1 MSYNDLNDLS
11 NSKLQKLIEA
21 TGMKS
26 STNYN
31 RNRKILSEYLKENN
45 YKGSIKYKSINSFIQ
60 ESMFPLMNTEAGY
73 KKKSV
78 DRSIRKEM
86 YDITNVNAGY
96 MTKSKTKE
104 QKEESFSK
112 IKNAVDMIKK
122 AKGVIKSIDDKP
134 LAGEKWLKKDD
145 NNPKKDVKYGNR
157 VIEFNIEKMNDTER
171 DYFNTHW

>member
-73 KKKSV
+73 KKKSI

-86 YDITNVNAGY
+86 YDIT
-96 MTKSKTKE
+96 KE
-104 QKEESFSK
+104 QSYSK

-122 AKGVIKSIDDKP
+122 AKKVIKSIDDKP
-134 LAGEKWLKKDD
+134 LAGENGL
-145 NNPKKDVKYGNR
+145 R
-157 VIEFNIEKMNDTER
+157 KMIITQR
-171 DYFNTHW
+171 KM